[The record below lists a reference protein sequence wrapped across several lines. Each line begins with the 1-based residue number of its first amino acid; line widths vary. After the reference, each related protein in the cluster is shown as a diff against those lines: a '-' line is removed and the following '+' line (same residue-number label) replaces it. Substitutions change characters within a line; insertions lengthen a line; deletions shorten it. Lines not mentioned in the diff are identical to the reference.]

1 MGEPI
6 ENAALAA
13 AGGERMEPLMKL
25 IAKINTIFF
34 LSPPSLRQQ
43 RQHTGAQR
51 GRVCDVLKFI

>member
-1 MGEPI
+1 VSI

-13 AGGERMEPLMKL
+13 AGGKRMEPLMKL

-43 RQHTGAQR
+43 RQHTEPKE
-51 GRVCDVLKFI
+51 VVSVMY